1 MASKNSNYSILV
13 DVELDLSTIQKQLN
27 EASRKVKFDVDSGNV
42 RETSSNIRDL
52 TNNTDDMTRAMY
64 DAELSF
70 QAANEVF
77 HISLDI
83 ISSMVDEVFDL
94 DSALTNFKKVSDLSG
109 DSLNEYVSRL
119 SDMGNEVGRTGS
131 EMVEA
136 STEFRKNGF
145 NDEDAAT
152 LAQVAA

>member
-1 MASKNSNYSILV
+1 MAKTNSNYSILV

-42 RETSSNIRDL
+42 REASSNIRDL
-52 TNNTDDMTRAMY
+52 TDNTDDMTRAMY

-94 DSALTNFKKVSDLSG
+94 DSALT
-109 DSLNEYVSRL
+109 E
-119 SDMGNEVGRTGS
+119 
-131 EMVEA
+131 
-136 STEFRKNGF
+136 
-145 NDEDAAT
+145 
-152 LAQVAA
+152 